1 MAAGAGKGD
10 YAEEKQNKPYEI
22 ALPCGCAF
30 DGVLFMRLY
39 EEGRASLFDGG
50 RRR

>member
-10 YAEEKQNKPYEI
+10 YAEEKQNKTYEI
-22 ALPCGCAF
+22 ALSCECAF
-30 DGVLFMRLY
+30 DGVLFVRLY
-39 EEGRASLFDGG
+39 EEGGASFFGGG